1 MIGATYGNFRIVER
15 LGDGG
20 MGSVYRAVDEMLD
33 RQVAIKVLRP
43 ELARQKTL
51 IERFRQEAIAL
62 ARLSHPR
69 ITALHGLEKHGD
81 DLLMIMEYVKGET
94 LEAIV
99 QRSGRLAW
107 PRAAELCVAVLDAL
121 DHAHDKGVV
130 HRDIKPANV
139 MLSHTGAVK
148 VMDFGIARMMGKNRQ
163 TQFGHAVGT
172 PMYMAPE
179 QLRGEEVDG
188 RTDLYAVGAVL
199 FELVTGRMAFEAD
212 SDYRL
217 MMMQLNDPPPPP
229 SSVVAEVPAV
239 IDAIVVRAMAKR
251 PVDRFADA
259 NEFARALEDT
269 IASLGPKLWRAPS
282 PPTRLAAEAMVVGA
296 TGDSAVVRAA
306 DRIGGGGETAE
317 HSLGMAETRLVS
329 PVSVSLGGAPAYGG
343 PVPAYNS
350 PAVEA
355 RLADAAGPRAT
366 PPTTRIGESGRSAP
380 HATMSHGWTR
390 DWRTFAATGV
400 LLVVAGLGVRYVRE
414 ALPNDDRGGDST
426 RVVVADTV
434 RLPVVG
440 DSAGLGAVRA
450 VESANDLMLTAP
462 VAVVGGVGG
471 GGTVVA
477 DKKVL
482 RKRVVTP
489 PSAPDAPASGGSVTP
504 APTTPREET
513 TRSSSVERGES
524 EAEAAAAI
532 SAAIAEAAASLSGR
546 NAGAAESLLGGSG
559 IADQWIALMK
569 EGRVSMSADGSPAV
583 QVNGARAT
591 VEFGASVN
599 VRSPF
604 GANRRRSARFNAQL
618 QRSGGRWRVTSLR
631 PVGGVELR

>member
-1 MIGATYGNFRIVER
+1 M
-15 LGDGG
+15 
-20 MGSVYRAVDEMLD
+20 
-33 RQVAIKVLRP
+33 
-43 ELARQKTL
+43 
-51 IERFRQEAIAL
+51 
-62 ARLSHPR
+62 
-69 ITALHGLEKHGD
+69 
-81 DLLMIMEYVKGET
+81 
-94 LEAIV
+94 
-99 QRSGRLAW
+99 
-107 PRAAELCVAVLDAL
+107 
-121 DHAHDKGVV
+121 
-130 HRDIKPANV
+130 
-139 MLSHTGAVK
+139 
-148 VMDFGIARMMGKNRQ
+148 
-163 TQFGHAVGT
+163 
-172 PMYMAPE
+172 
-179 QLRGEEVDG
+179 
-188 RTDLYAVGAVL
+188 GAVL

-217 MMMQLNDPPPPP
+217 MMMQLNEPPPPP

-251 PVDRFADA
+251 SVDRFADA
-259 NEFARALEDT
+259 NEFARTLEDT
-269 IASLGPKLWRAPS
+269 IASLGPRLWRAPS
-282 PPTRLAAEAMVVGA
+282 PPTRLAADAMVVGA
-296 TGDSAVVRAA
+296 TGDSAVVRAVH
-306 DRIGGGGETAE
+306 RIGCGGETAE

-329 PVSVSLGGAPAYGG
+329 PVSASLGGAPASGG
-343 PVPAYNS
+343 PVPAYS
-350 PAVEA
+350 SSAVET

-366 PPTTRIGESGRSAP
+366 PPATRIGESGPSAP

-390 DWRTFAATGV
+390 DWRTFAAAGV
-400 LLVVAGLGVRYVRE
+400 LLAVAGLGVRYVRE

-426 RVVVADTV
+426 RVVVADAV
-434 RLPVVG
+434 RLPVIG

-471 GGTVVA
+471 GTTVVA
-477 DKKVL
+477 DKKVP

-513 TRSSSVERGES
+513 TTSSPVERGES

-583 QVNGARAT
+583 QVDGARAT
-591 VEFGASVN
+591 VEFSASVN

-604 GANRRRSARFNAQL
+604 GANRRRSARFAAQL
-618 QRSGGRWRVTSLR
+618 QRSGGRWRVTTLR